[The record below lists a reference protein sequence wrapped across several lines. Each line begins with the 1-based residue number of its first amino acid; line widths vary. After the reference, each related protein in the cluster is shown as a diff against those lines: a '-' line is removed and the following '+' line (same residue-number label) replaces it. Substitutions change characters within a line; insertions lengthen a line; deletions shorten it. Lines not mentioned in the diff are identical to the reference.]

1 MTLEQDTLS
10 AAFKPKQPAPRRFG
24 PPQVGIILGGIA
36 LAAAAG
42 AFIYQQQQVS
52 DLKDHLSAQLAQQ
65 TQRAS
70 QAEAANTV
78 AQQRI
83 RAMEQEIALISAHD
97 AQAQGQQATL
107 SNLFDS
113 LTRTETQ
120 RSLAEIEQ
128 TLTAASQQLQLA
140 GGVDAAL
147 VALNSSD
154 QKLREL
160 NKPELI
166 TLRQV
171 LSKDIEKLKAVPALD
186 TVGMTA
192 RLDSLMETVD
202 QLPLAI
208 DIHPIVPVGNAAPV
222 NRGTVADFGSEV
234 WAELKQLIVIRRM
247 DKPDAVLLS
256 PEQAFFLRENVKLRL
271 LDARSALL
279 RHDQKSFATDLTAAQ
294 QYVSHYFDSSNSASK
309 EVLASLKQLSQAPLT
324 QQLPTL
330 DTSLAAVRNA
340 RAVAERAKP

>member
-1 MTLEQDTLS
+1 MTLEQDSLS
-10 AAFKPKQPAPRRFG
+10 AAFAPKTPPPRRFG
-24 PPQVGIILGGIA
+24 SSQAGLILGGLA

-42 AFIYQQQQVS
+42 AFIYQQQQVNT
-52 DLKDHLSAQLAQQ
+52 LKDHLSAQLAQQ
-65 TQRAS
+65 TQRAD
-70 QAEAANTV
+70 QAQAANAV

-83 RAMEQEIALISAHD
+83 RTMEQEIALISAHD

-128 TLTAASQQLQLA
+128 TLTAASQQMQLV
-140 GGVDAAL
+140 GGIDAAL
-147 VALNSSD
+147 VALNSAD

-171 LSKDIEKLKAVPALD
+171 LSNDTEKLKAVPALD

-192 RLDSLMETVD
+192 RLNSLMETVD

-208 DIHPIVPVGNAAPV
+208 DTQPLVPVGNQPASQGAIS
-222 NRGTVADFGSEV
+222 DFGSEL

-279 RHDQKSFATDLTAAQ
+279 RHDQKAFNADIIAAQ
-294 QYVSHYFDSSNSASK
+294 GYVAHYFDSSTAANK
-309 EVLASLKQLSQAPLT
+309 EVLASLKQLAQASLT